1 MRVNRTLSKAT
12 TAEWKRER
20 RTTMTYRPY
29 SLGFARLPRGFN
41 LTLWLVGLAFL
52 IAVALVASKTVPYL
66 KGNGT
71 VQSHLPA
78 VLKYFRWALY
88 FLGGLAI
95 AVVFQAI
102 KNICRMCVQI
112 LDRMEIE
119 EKSKRREHPA
129 LESFNLTTDNPRT
142 EHHDPLNPS
151 ILGLS
156 Q

>member
-1 MRVNRTLSKAT
+1 
-12 TAEWKRER
+12 
-20 RTTMTYRPY
+20 MTYRPY
-29 SLGFARLPRGFN
+29 DLRFARLPRGFN
-41 LTLWLVGLAFL
+41 LTFWLGGLAFL
-52 IAVALVASKTVPYL
+52 IAVVLVASKTVPYL
-66 KGNGT
+66 KGNEA
-71 VQSHLPA
+71 VQSHFPA
-78 VLKYFRWALY
+78 VLKYFKVALY
-88 FLGGLAI
+88 FLGGLAL

-129 LESFNLTTDNPRT
+129 LESINLTTDNPTT
-142 EHHDPLNPS
+142 ERRDQLNTS